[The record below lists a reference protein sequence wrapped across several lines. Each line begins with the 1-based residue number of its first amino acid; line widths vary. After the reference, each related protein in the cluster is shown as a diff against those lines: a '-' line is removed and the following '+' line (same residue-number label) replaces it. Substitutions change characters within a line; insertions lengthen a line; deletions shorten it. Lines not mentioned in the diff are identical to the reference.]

1 MKHNKNI
8 DESNYAI
15 LFFIIGIIGCYLLF
29 SLLFLFPIPPIEN
42 TNTYKNNCQSNC
54 YNDTINNNDN
64 AIIKTYTVGGNGDI
78 DYYTPGPKYIYGVG
92 YTVEPGPEAVINHIY
107 GDD

>member
-8 DESNYAI
+8 FKSDNYVS
-15 LFFIIGIIGCYLLF
+15 LFFIIVILAFCCCF
-29 SLLFLFPIPPIEN
+29 LFLPVFKCN
-42 TNTYKNNCQSNC
+42 HFRNNRHNSY
-54 YNDTINNNDN
+54 YNDTIDNNDN

-92 YTVEPGPEAVINHIY
+92 YTVEPGPAAVINHIY